1 MILIDLSQTLIGGI
15 MAQIGPKK
23 NIPLSEDLIRHM
35 CVNTIRS
42 HVVKFKKE
50 YGEVVLCCDNKEY
63 WRKEFFQF
71 YKSGRKKARTKSG
84 LDWPTFFVI
93 LNKLTEEFKEN
104 LPYKMMNVQRAEA
117 DDIIGTLVPRFAPHE
132 PIMIVSAD
140 GDFLQLQRHLN
151 VKQYSPTLK
160 KFIKSINPEMDLFVK
175 ILTGESAQGDGIPNV
190 LSDGNSFADSIQQ
203 KSLTKKW
210 IKHLSEINKEYWPEH
225 IRINWSRNETLIDLR
240 HIPPDIAQNIINTYD
255 NTEPAPRKNLL
266 GYLIDKQLVNL
277 IDVVEDF

>member
-1 MILIDLSQTLIGGI
+1 
-15 MAQIGPKK
+15 
-23 NIPLSEDLIRHM
+23 
-35 CVNTIRS
+35 
-42 HVVKFKKE
+42 
-50 YGEVVLCCDNKEY
+50 
-63 WRKEFFQF
+63 
-71 YKSGRKKARTKSG
+71 
-84 LDWPTFFVI
+84 
-93 LNKLTEEFKEN
+93 
-104 LPYKMMNVQRAEA
+104 MMNVKRAEA

-190 LSDGNSFADSIQQ
+190 LSAGNSFADSIQQ

-240 HIPPDIAQNIINTYD
+240 HIPPDISQNIINTYD